1 MTLLASFRAAR
12 ARTVAAAGR
21 LARVFTHG
29 GLVGVVYALKL
40 AYLKRRMAEVSTCI
54 HRENELHR
62 ANLAALNHEL
72 TGLIDAHQATNVA
85 AGHFWR
91 SSGAA
96 SEVQS

>member
-1 MTLLASFRAAR
+1 MTLLASLRAAR

-21 LARVFTHG
+21 LARVFAHG
-29 GLVGVVYALKL
+29 GPVGVVYALKL
-40 AYLKRRMAEVSTCI
+40 AYIKRRMVEVSTCI

-62 ANLAALNHEL
+62 SNLSALNHEL
-72 TGLIDAHQATNVA
+72 TALIDAHQSTIAA
-85 AGHFWR
+85 AGQFWR